1 MDMQSFRVRQSKDKS
16 GKLIRVDKCLYRLS
30 STGMYY
36 AVFRHEGKLH
46 RLSLESMPQAHVIF
60 TECKKRRFHDSSVA
74 CPTYPSRSIHPMM
87 IGSGFFSVKTLK

>member
-16 GKLIRVDKCLYRLS
+16 GKLIRVDKCLDRLP

-46 RLSLESMPQAHVIF
+46 RLSLESMP
-60 TECKKRRFHDSSVA
+60 
-74 CPTYPSRSIHPMM
+74 
-87 IGSGFFSVKTLK
+87 